1 MAREWLNEKVLVLNQ
16 SYQPI
21 SISTAGRAF
30 LLLYLHKAEIITT
43 KENRIIRSVSQVFP
57 FPSIIRLNA
66 YITIPYRKVSLSRNN
81 IFRRDSFKCCYCYST
96 QDLTVDHLIPR
107 SLGGGDSWE
116 NLVTACQKC
125 NAKKANQRIENTD
138 LVLRQHPF
146 RPSFILYLRNFSGT
160 IPDEWR
166 PYLMMS

>member
-30 LLLYLHKAEIITT
+30 LLIFLRKAEIIIY
-43 KENRIIRSVSQVFP
+43 KEGRVIRTVNQSFL
-57 FPSIIRLNA
+57 FPSIIRLNS

-81 IFRRDSFKCCYCYST
+81 IFRRDNFRCCYCFSNNN
-96 QDLTVDHLIPR
+96 LTLDHLLPR
-107 SLGGGDSWE
+107 SLGGGDTWE

-125 NAKKANQRIENTD
+125 NAKKANQKIEETD
-138 LVLRQHPF
+138 LVLRQRPF
-146 RPSFILYLRNFSGT
+146 RPSFILYLRNFSGN

-166 PYLMMS
+166 PYLMMN